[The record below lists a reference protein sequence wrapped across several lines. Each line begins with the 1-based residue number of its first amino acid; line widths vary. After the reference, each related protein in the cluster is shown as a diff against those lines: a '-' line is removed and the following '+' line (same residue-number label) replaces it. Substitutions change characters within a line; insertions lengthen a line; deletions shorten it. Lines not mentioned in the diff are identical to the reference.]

1 MTRPALSDRVYEQI
15 FSDIVSGK
23 LAERSRLPSEVEL
36 SKTFD
41 VSRPV
46 VREALSR
53 LRDDGLVASRRG
65 SGTYVQRRPSS
76 EVLRFTP
83 LSSIADMQRCF
94 EFRVGLEGEIAFLAA
109 QRVDSQSLN
118 RIRET
123 MDRLDQVIAGTQLG
137 VDADFDLHL
146 AIAEAADNRYYLSA
160 LSNLRDSVAVGMN
173 LARNLSLL
181 KPKER
186 MTQVQD
192 EHVEIVDAIQAGDP
206 DSARRF
212 MRRHI
217 ENAKQRVFE
226 GSTALAVSLND

>member
-1 MTRPALSDRVYEQI
+1 MARPALSDLVYEEI

-36 SKTFD
+36 SKTFN

-76 EVLRFTP
+76 DVLRFTP

-94 EFRVGLEGEIAFLAA
+94 EFRIGLEGEIAFLAA
-109 QRVDSQSLN
+109 QRADFQS
-118 RIRET
+118 IET
-123 MDRLDQVIAGTQLG
+123 IHNAMERLDHIIAGTQLG

-160 LSNLRDSVAVGMN
+160 LSNLRESVAVGMN

-181 KPKER
+181 KPRER
-186 MTQVQD
+186 MTQVQN
-192 EHVEIVDAIQAGDP
+192 EHVEIVRAIENGEP
-206 DSARRF
+206 DDARRL

-217 ENAKQRVFE
+217 ENAKLRVFE
-226 GSTALAVSLND
+226 GSTALVDAGS